1 MSGVC
6 RIEIKES
13 AEEIKQILRVQKVA
27 IIKEKVQLL
36 YWLKTGYTP
45 TVTVAAKLLGRN
57 RSTVQEWLKKY
68 RSQGIKSLLEQ
79 KHSSGRPR
87 AIPQWA
93 EKALHESLEKQE
105 GFNDYQEIVDWLRNN
120 LGINAKY
127 KTVYKL
133 VHYKLKSSP
142 KVPRPQSV
150 EQSKQQVEE
159 FKKNSQRI

>member
-13 AEEIKQILRVQKVA
+13 VEELKQILGSQKVA
-27 IIKEKVQLL
+27 IIKEKVQVL
-36 YWLKTGYTP
+36 YWLKTGYAP
-45 TVTVAAKLLGRN
+45 TVTKAAQLLGRN

-68 RSQGIKSLLEQ
+68 RNQGLEGVLEQ
-79 KHSSGRPR
+79 KHSPGRAR

-93 EKALHESLEKQE
+93 ETALYEALKKQE
-105 GFNDYQEIVDWLRNN
+105 GFKDYQEIVEWLSNN

-133 VHYKLKSSP
+133 VHYRLQSSP
-142 KVPRPQSV
+142 KVPRPQSL
-150 EQSKQQVEE
+150 EQSEARVEE
-159 FKKNSQRI
+159 FKKNFRKT